1 MNPFYNT
8 PAQQGTTHAVA
19 EQHKTRGDIH
29 PQGGVEAMERRTRL
43 ARAMAAP
50 PTSPIAGGT
59 GGRAKVPQ
67 SNPPTSAV
75 AGSLDGRA
83 GAERQADR
91 LAADRWRQT
100 VAAVKQQ
107 VRNRLDLTRRKDQAA
122 ERFRAR
128 KAIAH
133 SQNYRLGVK
142 PRRLRG

>member
-8 PAQQGTTHAVA
+8 PAQQGVTHAVA
-19 EQHKTRGDIH
+19 EQHTTRTDIH
-29 PQGGVEAMERRTRL
+29 PQGREAMERRTRL

-50 PTSPIAGGT
+50 PTSPIAGST
-59 GGRAKVPQ
+59 GGCAKVPQ
-67 SNPPTSAV
+67 SSPPTSAV